1 MNTYV
6 EVMGWIMGEYSKYN
20 GFNPGVVTGGAPNQ
34 ARSYLADALRRT
46 IATEDRQGEEKLEP
60 E

>member
-1 MNTYV
+1 
-6 EVMGWIMGEYSKYN
+6 MGWIKGEHSKYK
-20 GFNPGVVTGGAPNQ
+20 GLNPGVVTGGAPNQ

>member
-1 MNTYV
+1 MNTNAQ
-6 EVMGWIMGEYSKYN
+6 VMGWIKGEYSKYK
-20 GFNPGVVTGGAPNQ
+20 GFNPGVVTGGAQNQ
-34 ARSYLADALRRT
+34 ARSYLADTLRRT